1 MDKRKRGKMS
11 DEETFD
17 NTFKKIK
24 TFFHQK
30 TETVTESEAAGP
42 SVPTAAAARSVCEDL
57 TVRKKKIN
65 GELQIIAEKYSLKL
79 PTDVKV
85 VNDSVHGHI
94 ELHPLLVKIIDTPQ
108 FQRLR
113 HIKQLGAGYWVF
125 PGASHNRF
133 EHSIGVAHLAG
144 CLVKSLQEKQPE
156 LQINNRDV
164 LCVQIAGLCHDLGH
178 GPFSH
183 LFDLLFIPAVNSDL
197 KWKHEEN
204 SVKMFKHLV
213 EENGLQQEME
223 AYGLKFE
230 TDQKENDLSFIGEL
244 IEGVDKDNKDKDRN
258 SKKEWTA
265 KGRTED
271 KAFLYE
277 IVSNER
283 NKIDVDKWDYFDRD
297 CHHLG
302 ISKSF
307 DHQRLLKFARVCEV
321 KINGDEKTRPSI
333 CYRDKEADNIFDMFR
348 TRYTLHRQA
357 YQHKTVNIIEI
368 MIKEALVKADG
379 HLQISEAI
387 HDMKEYTK
395 LTDHIL
401 EKILYPEYDHKK
413 ILENAQRDLKDDQTN
428 PDEAKIILET
438 AAEKLRMGAEKL
450 QKAAEKIQK
459 DVKKLEKDKNPETAR
474 AILQAAKEILQE
486 EDLQHA
492 REKVIKI
499 LKRDLPKFLGEA
511 RLEKRDVSKVKS
523 DWRAAVE
530 KWNKKKKQDLNVE
543 DFVVDEVHIDHGMKA
558 KNPMD
563 SVYFYRKRDPDKVF
577 LITDQMFLPKD
588 FYEKLFRVYYKGPE
602 EKLKEAQQC
611 FDEWSREYF
620 KPKNTTQ

>member
-1 MDKRKRGKMS
+1 MFVGEIVYIVEKL
-11 DEETFD
+11 
-17 NTFKKIK
+17 K
-24 TFFHQK
+24 TLLHQK
-30 TETVTESEAAGP
+30 T
-42 SVPTAAAARSVCEDL
+42 
-57 TVRKKKIN
+57 VRREKII
-65 GELQIIAEKYSLKL
+65 GELENIEEKYSLEL

-133 EHSIGVAHLAG
+133 EHSLGVAHLAG

-156 LQINNRDV
+156 LHINNRDV

-183 LFDLLFIPAVNSDL
+183 LFDMKFIPAVHPGL
-197 KWKHEEN
+197 KWQHEEA
-204 SVKMFKHLV
+204 SVQMFEHLV
-213 EENGLQQEME
+213 KENRLQQEME
-223 AYGLKFE
+223 AYGLKFK
-230 TDQKENDLSFIGEL
+230 TDQKENDHSFIGEL
-244 IEGVDKDNKDKDRN
+244 IEGVDT

-265 KGRTED
+265 EGRTED

-283 NKIDVDKWDYFDRD
+283 NKIDVDKWDYFARD

-307 DHQRLLKFARVCEV
+307 DHQRLLKFARVCRVEI
-321 KINGDEKTRPSI
+321 KGEAEKTRRSI

-357 YQHKTVNIIEI
+357 YQHKTVNIIET

-387 HDMKEYTK
+387 KDMKEYTK

-413 ILENAQRDLKDDQTN
+413 ILENAQRYLNNDKTK
-428 PDEAKIILET
+428 PDEAKKILET
-438 AAEKLRMGAEKL
+438 AAEKHRKGAEKL
-450 QKAAEKIQK
+450 AEKAAEKIQK
-459 DVKKLEKDKNPETAR
+459 DVKKLEKDKKTETAR
-474 AILQAAKEILQE
+474 EILQE

-492 REKVIKI
+492 REKVMKI

-511 RLEKRDVSKVKS
+511 RLEKRDTQEVKS
-523 DWRAAVE
+523 DWKAAVE
-530 KWNKKKKQDLNVE
+530 KWYKEIRQDPNAD
-543 DFVVDEVHIDHGMKA
+543 DFVVDVVHIDHGMKD

-563 SVYFYRKRDPDKVF
+563 SVYFYRKRDPDKAF
-577 LITDQMFLPKD
+577 LKKDQMFLPKD

-611 FDEWSREYF
+611 FEKWSREYF

>member
-1 MDKRKRGKMS
+1 MDNRKREKMS

-17 NTFKKIK
+17 NTVKKIK
-24 TFFHQK
+24 TLFDQS
-30 TETVTESEAAGP
+30 TDP
-42 SVPTAAAARSVCEDL
+42 

-65 GELQIIAEKYSLKL
+65 GELENIAEKYSLEL

-183 LFDLLFIPAVNSDL
+183 LFDMKFIPAVKPGL
-197 KWKHEEN
+197 KWKHEKASFE
-204 SVKMFKHLV
+204 MFKHLL
-213 EENGLQQEME
+213 EENGLQQLME
-223 AYGLKFE
+223 EYGLKF
-230 TDQKENDLSFIGEL
+230 DSNENDLSFIGEL
-244 IEGVDKDNKDKDRN
+244 IKGVDA
-258 SKKEWTA
+258 SKKGWTA
-265 KGRTED
+265 EGRTED

-283 NKIDVDKWDYFDRD
+283 NKIDVDKWDYFARD

-321 KINGDEKTRPSI
+321 EIKDEAEKTRRSI

-357 YQHKTVNIIEI
+357 YQHKTVNIIET
-368 MIKEALVKADG
+368 MITEALVKADG

-387 HDMKEYTK
+387 NDMEEYIK

-413 ILENAQRDLKDDQTN
+413 ILETAQRDLKDDKRK
-428 PDEAKIILET
+428 PDEDKIILET
-438 AAEKLRMGAEKL
+438 AAEKLRTGAEKL
-450 QKAAEKIQK
+450 QKAAEQIQK
-459 DVKKLEKDKNPETAR
+459 DVKKLEKDRKPETAR
-474 AILQAAKEILQE
+474 EILQAAQKILQE

-492 REKVIKI
+492 REKVMQI

-511 RLEKRDVSKVKS
+511 KLEKRDISEIKR
-523 DWRAAVE
+523 DWRAAVNT
-530 KWNKKKKQDLNVE
+530 WNEEKKQDLNVD
-543 DFVVDEVHIDHGMKA
+543 DFVVDVVRIDHGMKD

-563 SVYFYRKRDPDKVF
+563 NVYFYRKRDLDKVF

-588 FYEKLFRVYYKGPE
+588 FYEELFRVYYKGPG
-602 EKLKEAQQC
+602 EKLKEAQKC
-611 FDEWSREYF
+611 FDEW
-620 KPKNTTQ
+620 KILKNTTQ